1 MYANVQPELTSGPQ
15 LTLLMYI
22 NDCRSLIEAKGKE
35 NKITVKIVLEKLFIM
50 IDVKK
55 MNAVIKQEQNSLTPP
70 PFPPNKK
77 PH

>member
-15 LTLLMYI
+15 HTILMFI
-22 NDCRSLIEAKGKE
+22 NDLEASLRRREKK

-70 PFPPNKK
+70 PLSPQ
-77 PH
+77 